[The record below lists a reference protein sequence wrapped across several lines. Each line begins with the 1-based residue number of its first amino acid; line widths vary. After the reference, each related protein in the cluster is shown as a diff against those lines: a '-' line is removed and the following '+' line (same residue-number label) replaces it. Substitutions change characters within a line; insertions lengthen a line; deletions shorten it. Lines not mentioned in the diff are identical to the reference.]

1 MSNKKLLLATFSW
14 LSLLAVTNQ
23 SLTVEAE
30 TTGFDTNG
38 KVKVQASDTTK
49 PLDPE
54 NPLTPVDPGESP
66 STEGELRID
75 FVSAINFADT
85 TITKSD
91 RKYPSLAQLF
101 HTETPARASYV
112 QVTDLREGSPGWNL
126 QLKQETQ
133 FKNGDN
139 IELSGATLSFDKGW
153 ANSGG
158 LGTAPAMFR
167 DTISIDEIGNN
178 YQVASAAKGAGQGTW
193 LLSFGASSDNQLGQE
208 NSLTLLKDASGKTV
222 LDSTFNKELYT
233 NSAINLTIPDKTS
246 IIPGRY
252 QTELTWSLQA
262 TP

>member
-1 MSNKKLLLATFSW
+1 
-14 LSLLAVTNQ
+14 
-23 SLTVEAE
+23 
-30 TTGFDTNG
+30 
-38 KVKVQASDTTK
+38 
-49 PLDPE
+49 
-54 NPLTPVDPGESP
+54 
-66 STEGELRID
+66 
-75 FVSAINFADT
+75 
-85 TITKSD
+85 
-91 RKYPSLAQLF
+91 
-101 HTETPARASYV
+101 
-112 QVTDLREGSPGWNL
+112 
-126 QLKQETQ
+126 
-133 FKNGDN
+133 
-139 IELSGATLSFDKGW
+139 
-153 ANSGG
+153 
-158 LGTAPAMFR
+158 MFR